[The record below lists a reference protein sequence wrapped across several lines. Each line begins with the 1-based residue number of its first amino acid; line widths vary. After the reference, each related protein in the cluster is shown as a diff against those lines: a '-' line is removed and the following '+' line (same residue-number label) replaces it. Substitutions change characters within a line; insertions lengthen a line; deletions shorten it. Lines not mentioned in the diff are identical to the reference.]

1 MEMWQSLYFHEEF
14 IQAAGAAGAD
24 LLHKGANSS
33 VKTPALNFEWHTI
46 LKVPFGVISHPKGL
60 ERIFSRE
67 ETHKI

>member
-46 LKVPFGVISHPKGL
+46 LKVLFGVISQEL